1 MQLVKNIRVVTHV
14 ATCELHLS
22 FLISLA
28 LSIWFFKMFYFYL
41 SSPSVHLFLSFFL
54 SVCLRKY
61 PPTCSQ
67 LLSVPY
73 DASAYKASYDKF
85 FPGKLRAD
93 VSRKWLHETRRVYG
107 QEMVLFKTDRPS
119 RHQDAAAD
127 VYYDEGCK
135 KSMLPVSS
143 ASFIFLFFCALQ
155 VPVVFP
161 CTSLRLPL
169 GGG

>member
-1 MQLVKNIRVVTHV
+1 M
-14 ATCELHLS
+14 
-22 FLISLA
+22 
-28 LSIWFFKMFYFYL
+28 
-41 SSPSVHLFLSFFL
+41 
-54 SVCLRKY
+54 
-61 PPTCSQ
+61 
-67 LLSVPY
+67 
-73 DASAYKASYDKF
+73 
-85 FPGKLRAD
+85 
-93 VSRKWLHETRRVYG
+93 SRKWLHETRRVYG

-155 VPVVFP
+155 VPVVFS
-161 CTSLRLPL
+161 CTSFRLPL